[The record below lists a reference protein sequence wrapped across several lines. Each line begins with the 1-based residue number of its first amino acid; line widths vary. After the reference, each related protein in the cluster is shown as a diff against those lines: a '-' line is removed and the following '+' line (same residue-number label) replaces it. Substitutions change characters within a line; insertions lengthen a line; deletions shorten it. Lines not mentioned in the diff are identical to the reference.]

1 MNGEKFPYRKE
12 IKYKISLQKALLIEK
27 RLADLLVRDAYCGDD
42 CYSVQSFYFDSVN
55 NIDFAEKLAGIH
67 DRKKIR
73 IRTYNRDASLCKL
86 EIKEKHGDWQY
97 KQNFLISPE
106 DVKEIS
112 FGNYGVL
119 KKYFDETKTSV
130 KAYSIMELEHYQPA
144 VLIEYDR
151 TAYQFPMYNTRIT
164 LDRNIRSSETNLD
177 IFTCND
183 SYVPVMNKEA
193 VLEIK
198 YSEKLMGFIS
208 DVLVQFELTQ
218 GTYSKYCAGRRIY
231 YDFNY

>member
-1 MNGEKFPYRKE
+1 MNREKFPYRKE
-12 IKYKISLQKALLIEK
+12 IKYEISLKKALLIEK

-42 CYSVQSFYFDSVN
+42 YYSVQSLYFDSVN
-55 NIDFAEKLAGIH
+55 NIDFAEKLTGAH

-73 IRTYNRDASLCKL
+73 IRTYNRNTSLCKL
-86 EIKEKHGDWQY
+86 EIKEKHGDRQY
-97 KQNFLISPE
+97 KQSFLISPE
-106 DVKEIS
+106 DVYEILH
-112 FGNYGVL
+112 GNYSVL
-119 KKYFDETKTSV
+119 KKYFDRTKISV
-130 KAYSIMELEHYQPA
+130 KAYSIMELEHYRPV

-177 IFTCND
+177 IFTCNG
-183 SYVPVMNKEA
+183 SYAPVMEQKA

-198 YSEKLMGFIS
+198 YSGKLMGFIS
-208 DVLVQFELTQ
+208 DVLVQFNLTQ
-218 GTYSKYCAGRRIY
+218 NAYSKYCAGRRNY